1 MPEEVLRSADPALLI
16 AAVCAA
22 AIAALIALYFAW
34 RRRNTPE
41 IRERR
46 RRTKIGREG
55 RLVNGLLHEI
65 EDVEDG
71 RLLHYTYRIGAV
83 EYSACQ
89 DVTALA
95 EEVGDDPRGVV
106 GAVMVKVH
114 QKNPYNSIVVSE
126 GWSGLR
132 RGGTE
137 PEAATALAPER

>member
-1 MPEEVLRSADPALLI
+1 MPEDVLRSADPGLLVAVVSAAALAALLG
-16 AAVCAA
+16 
-22 AIAALIALYFAW
+22 LYFLW

-41 IRERR
+41 QRERR
-46 RRTKIGREG
+46 RRMKIAREG

-83 EYSACQ
+83 DYSACQ

-106 GAVMVKVH
+106 GGVMVKVH

-126 GWSGLR
+126 EWTGLR
-132 RGGTE
+132 RTHG
-137 PEAATALAPER
+137 APEPRPSEHR